1 MNASQTTAAAARP
14 GLPARVLIRR
24 VHSYVGAFIAPSV
37 LFFAFTGSLQLFS
50 LHESHG
56 AYQPPEIVER
66 LGMLH
71 KDQVFALKPKHV
83 SVPAAPAPAPA
94 PAVNAARHREPAV
107 ATYLLKW
114 FFLSVA
120 LGLVASTCLG
130 LWMGLAQSRKTRGTW
145 AALAAGAIV
154 PLVLTVFAG

>member
-1 MNASQTTAAAARP
+1 
-14 GLPARVLIRR
+14 
-24 VHSYVGAFIAPSV
+24 
-37 LFFAFTGSLQLFS
+37 
-50 LHESHG
+50 
-56 AYQPPEIVER
+56 
-66 LGMLH
+66 MLH
-71 KDQVFALKPKHV
+71 KDQVFALKPKHA
-83 SVPAAPAPAPA
+83 SVPAATA
-94 PAVNAARHREPAV
+94 PAVNLARHREPAV

-120 LGLVASTCLG
+120 IGLVASTGLG